1 MSTASCVK
9 SSATVRHLRRRPL
22 ASASLTKLFRC
33 DWQLAAQCGPR
44 PVAGPHP
51 CRSPAVRGSDYSRR
65 APTKS
70 RQLARPAFGFE
81 ARDRI
86 ATLTSEAGSVDGAT
100 HLCNA
105 GTAQWIRWMLARFG
119 RPGAVAHT
127 RRRTDDTKKAGR
139 LRDRPFVC
147 VCVLAGLLRGGSG
160 RLAGLHHAVAGGLEW
175 IAFVPVRPAVAGG
188 QFAAD
193 AV

>member
-1 MSTASCVK
+1 MIC
-9 SSATVRHLRRRPL
+9 SSEKRFFTSNLRLVGDWTPNRPATQRWGDV
-22 ASASLTKLFRC
+22 
-33 DWQLAAQCGPR
+33 GPR

-119 RPGAVAHT
+119 RLGTVAHI
-127 RRRTDDTKKAGR
+127 RAE
-139 LRDRPFVC
+139 DR
-147 VCVLAGLLRGGSG
+147 
-160 RLAGLHHAVAGGLEW
+160 
-175 IAFVPVRPAVAGG
+175 
-188 QFAAD
+188 
-193 AV
+193 